1 VRPVPV
7 TGFTQP
13 LQINDFTTLYM
24 LPLIPL
30 HFLCTHFLQLESRDF
45 KFCTLVDHV
54 KY

>member
-24 LPLIPL
+24 LPLIPGL
-30 HFLCTHFLQLESRDF
+30 NAKEIKTLQ
-45 KFCTLVDHV
+45 
-54 KY
+54 